1 MPRWNTV
8 LSLTAAAAVVISTAG
23 CVPASGTGTASS
35 PASTLTALDYIE
47 IEQLTLRYG
56 WALDSGADNGS
67 AYADLYTEDGV
78 FIGTNQGP
86 SGRSYQGRDTLAAL
100 ARGGRRGPLYVSH
113 LVTNVVITPTPEGAM
128 GRSFVAILDLGERGV
143 PPTAGHGGFY
153 DDEYVRTERGW
164 RIKQRS
170 YYESKWGEPSVTP
183 VPPPLPPIRALAVSD
198 EPPSRSGDAGTLT
211 AEDYIAIQE
220 LVSRYPYALDMNS
233 DNGATYA
240 DLFAPG
246 AVFSRPRTTGAE
258 ALAAL
263 ATSQPHGP
271 NYVRHFITNHVIDP
285 TPGGATGRQYV
296 AIIDIGERGQPHS
309 IFLVGSYEDAYV
321 RTADGWRFQMRT
333 FTPAARG
340 DLVDQTGGAAR

>member
-1 MPRWNTV
+1 MSRWNTV
-8 LSLTAAAAVVISTAG
+8 LTLTAAAAMSAAACT
-23 CVPASGTGTASS
+23 PASGTGTT
-35 PASTLTALDYIE
+35 ASTAAASLTALDYIE
-47 IEQLTLRYG
+47 IEQLALRYG
-56 WALDSGADNGS
+56 WALDSGADNGF
-67 AYADLYTEDGV
+67 AYADLYTDDGV

-86 SGRSYQGRDTLAAL
+86 DGRSYQGRDTLASL

-113 LVTNVVITPTPEGAM
+113 LVTNVVITPTPEGAI

-153 DDEYVRTERGW
+153 DDVYVRTERGW

-170 YYESKWGEPSVTP
+170 YYESKWGEPSVQP
-183 VPPPLPPIRALAVSD
+183 VPPPLPPIRALSAAD
-198 EPPSRSGDAGTLT
+198 GPSRSASTQTLA
-211 AEDYIAIQE
+211 AEDYIAIQQ
-220 LVSRYPYALDMNS
+220 LVSQYPYALDMNS

-240 DLFAPG
+240 SLFAPG

-285 TPGGATGRQYV
+285 VPGGATGRQYA

-309 IFLVGSYEDAYV
+309 IFLVGLYEDEYV
-321 RTADGWRFQMRT
+321 KTADGWRFQTRT

-340 DLVDQTGGAAR
+340 DQPGQTGAAAR